1 MSENQQETIK
11 QEPNDFE
18 RAAAS
23 KPLSLTAEF
32 LLFLKEHKAWWMV
45 PILLS
50 LVLIGVAVWMSSS
63 TLAPFIYPIF

>member
-1 MSENQQETIK
+1 MSENP
-11 QEPNDFE
+11 QEPVNKEPGDFE

-23 KPLSLTAEF
+23 KPLGLTAEF

-50 LVLIGVAVWMSSS
+50 LVLIGAAVWMSTS
-63 TLAPFIYPIF
+63 TLAPFIYPLF